1 MSVKDFAESAQEFTK
16 SPLGIIAL
24 FIVLVYGFASIVVG
38 FGNSL
43 GNNSLPEGVQNSVS
57 QPAASQADVFVQAF
71 GEVDSH
77 L

>member
-1 MSVKDFAESAQEFTK
+1 MKSVSEMAETNDTHELPRIT
-16 SPLGIIAL
+16 
-24 FIVLVYGFASIVVG
+24 VVR
-38 FGNSL
+38 
-43 GNNSLPEGVQNSVS
+43 EGVQNSVS